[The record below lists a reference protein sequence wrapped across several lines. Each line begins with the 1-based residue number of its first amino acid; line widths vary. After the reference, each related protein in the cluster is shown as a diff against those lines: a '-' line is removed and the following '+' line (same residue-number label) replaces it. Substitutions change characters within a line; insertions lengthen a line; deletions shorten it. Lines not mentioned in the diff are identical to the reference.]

1 MLFEVAVSSEKTTLM
16 SAIISVRYDNLDEI

>member
-16 SAIISVRYDNLDEI
+16 SGIISVRYDNLDEI